1 MARGRLLTQ
10 FKPCNSLKMTI
21 GPTENLLLIYPSKQ
35 WAILAQ
41 ELQGYSLG
49 SDLALL
55 ELMPHPVHRG
65 NERISSG
72 VPFSEPSLTISFMVM
87 LKEFYGISWLKLV
100 SFFLKIFYGIIL
112 KNHVKSRNSIKI
124 P

>member
-1 MARGRLLTQ
+1 
-10 FKPCNSLKMTI
+10 MTI
-21 GPTENLLLIYPSKQ
+21 GPTENLLLIYPSRQ

-87 LKEFYGISWLKLV
+87 LKEFYGIS
-100 SFFLKIFYGIIL
+100 
-112 KNHVKSRNSIKI
+112 
-124 P
+124 